1 MGLFFEIIL
10 KCELIKFRFIFTKK
24 TFQLLETFLWGE
36 QDSNRLAK
44 PLIYNVLCY
53 FEKQGLD
60 FASELQKTSNLML

>member
-1 MGLFFEIIL
+1 MDLQVLPRFLRVFEKIE
-10 KCELIKFRFIFTKK
+10 KVAF
-24 TFQLLETFLWGE
+24 LLPLPFWWGE

-60 FASELQKTSNLML
+60 FASELQKTSNLMM